1 MTLIDL
7 TIKDFIQQLAED
19 SPTPGGGSVAAMAGG
34 LATALCAMVARLTIG
49 RNKYREAWENM
60 EQIRDSADSL
70 AGRFLE
76 LVDLDTEAYSHVVTA
91 FKLPKDTQDQ
101 AVARRKAIQEAYK
114 KAALVPLETLR
125 HLSVL
130 LDLTDSVLE
139 KGNPNCITDAG
150 VAAQLI
156 RAASLGAAYNVQINL
171 LSIEEQDFLNK
182 VENELN
188 ELVSH
193 IAESVDRLI
202 KNVQQRLC

>member
-76 LVDLDTEAYSHVVTA
+76 LVDLDTEAYNHVVTA